1 MKYLHLIGYIL
12 WFTASFFC
20 FKLFTW
26 LYDWY
31 DVSGKLF
38 KIIALLVTVLILIL
52 GFYKILLALLLLVN
66 KNHKNFNLISTGF
79 SIIGLSGLIASYIYY
94 GFELKIDKSDIFS
107 QSLSLSFGF
116 ILVLILINGFI
127 LFPKTIV
134 KRNN

>member
-1 MKYLHLIGYIL
+1 MKYLHLLGYTL

-26 LYDWY
+26 LYEWY
-31 DVSGKLF
+31 DAGSILF
-38 KIIALLVTVLILIL
+38 KIVVLLITILILIL
-52 GFYKILLALLLLVN
+52 GFYKIILALLLLVN

-79 SIIGLSGLIASYIYY
+79 SIIGLSGLITSYIYY
-94 GFELKIDKSDIFS
+94 GFELKIDKTDIFS

-127 LFPKTIV
+127 LFPKTLV